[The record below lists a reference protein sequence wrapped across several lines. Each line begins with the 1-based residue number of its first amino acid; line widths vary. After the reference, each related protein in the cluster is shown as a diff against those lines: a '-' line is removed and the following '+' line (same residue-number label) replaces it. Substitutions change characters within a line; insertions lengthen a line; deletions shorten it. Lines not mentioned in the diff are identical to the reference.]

1 METRPPGWHFP
12 APPVW
17 ETIAIVFTP
26 RIFPAVGVYGYQ
38 EIVGSIGVFAE
49 STRKGT
55 ALGLE
60 DRSPGAQEGSKGLHE
75 QHETHF
81 VNRRWAEAE
90 AEVEGARGGANRLH
104 QESADT
110 HSLGGLLSPQKR
122 ILQQS
127 SSQTLSL
134 LSLIDGEAS

>member
-60 DRSPGAQEGSKGLHE
+60 DRSPGAQEGSKVLHE

-81 VNRRWAEAE
+81 ADRRRTETE
-90 AEVEGARGGANRLH
+90 TEVEGARGGVNCLH
-104 QESADT
+104 QDSSDT
-110 HSLGGLLSPQKR
+110 HRLGRLLGPQKR
-122 ILQQS
+122 ILQQGRAKAL
-127 SSQTLSL
+127 TLL
-134 LSLIDGEAS
+134 RLIDGESS